1 MKLNDNQLGA
11 LKEMVKGFKDA
22 IKLLEKDQ
30 EWSDGETLVRKHV
43 LDDLRGQKSILEDEI
58 DQHVKGKS

>member
-11 LKEMVKGFKDA
+11 LKEMVKGFEEA

-30 EWSDGETLVRKHV
+30 EWSDGEELVRKHV
-43 LDDLRGQKSILEDEI
+43 LDDLRGQKNILEAEI
-58 DQHVKGKS
+58 DQHVRGKA